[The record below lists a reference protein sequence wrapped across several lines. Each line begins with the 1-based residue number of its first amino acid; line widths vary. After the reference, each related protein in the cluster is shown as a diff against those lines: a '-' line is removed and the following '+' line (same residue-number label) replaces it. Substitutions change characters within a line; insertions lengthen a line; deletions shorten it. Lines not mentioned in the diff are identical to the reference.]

1 MFTLQQTQSSTT
13 DSNTVE
19 TRSTASIVSLAE
31 SQLRRS
37 GHLPLSNIG
46 CEFHQGVLIL
56 TGRLT
61 TYYLKQMA
69 QTVVA
74 GLEEVEEIV
83 NRIEVLSPTECRSL
97 HVVSEDVA
105 VGNRFPPSP
114 QIESVL
120 HKEE

>member
-19 TRSTASIVSLAE
+19 TRCTASVVSLAE

-69 QTVVA
+69 QTAVV

-83 NRIEVLSPTECRSL
+83 NRIEVLGPTEWRRT
-97 HVVSEDVA
+97 HVVSDDVGA
-105 VGNRFPPSP
+105 GNRFPLSA
-114 QIESVL
+114 QIKSVL
-120 HKEE
+120 HKDE

>member
-1 MFTLQQTQSSTT
+1 MLTREQAEHQKAHSETL
-13 DSNTVE
+13 SNCPISVVD
-19 TRSTASIVSLAE
+19 AAE
-31 SQLRRS
+31 CQLRRS
-37 GHLPLSNIG
+37 RYPSLCSVSCQYHRGG
-46 CEFHQGVLIL
+46 LIL
-56 TGRLT
+56 TGHLT

-69 QTVVA
+69 PTAVA

-105 VGNRFPPSP
+105 VGNRFPPSA

-120 HKEE
+120 YKEE

>member
-1 MFTLQQTQSSTT
+1 MCS
-13 DSNTVE
+13 
-19 TRSTASIVSLAE
+19 VSC
-31 SQLRRS
+31 Q
-37 GHLPLSNIG
+37 H
-46 CEFHQGVLIL
+46 HQGVLIL
-56 TGRLT
+56 TGHLT

-83 NRIEVLSPTECRSL
+83 NRIEVLGPTECRSP
-97 HVVSEDVA
+97 HVVSDDVG